1 MKKFINWITG
11 PKSDFVLLIILLVLI
26 NLVGANSFFRLDLT
40 SPKSYSLSQSS
51 KEVVKNL
58 EEPLSVKVFF
68 SNNLP
73 SPYNTVEQY
82 LEDILVEYKGSAN
95 KNFSYEFFDMDKPE
109 NEELASSYRIRQ
121 KQIQEVKDNEVGFKN
136 VYMGVVLVYADSI
149 EVLDDII
156 SPDGLEYRLTT
167 TMSKMINTT
176 SALAGLKDNV
186 NVTLYSSS
194 DLSAFGIKNF
204 NQLENIVSNAVAQV
218 NKKNMN
224 KVSFKVVNPNQ
235 DEVSELC
242 AKYGVDEISWTDDK
256 ATDESKKNGKGM
268 IAAVMEYNDNFKL
281 LPVKLSRSFFG
292 SYGIAGLDNLETVIT
307 ENLQTLVSRSDK
319 IGYLTG
325 FGTKSLNDAQ
335 NGSQRLQMLA
345 NDKYQF
351 VELDL
356 EKDEIP
362 STISNIVIVAPTE
375 KISENVFYKL
385 DQFLMQGGNLTVFA
399 DMYQEVP
406 TENQYQLPEYKLLET
421 GLPEFLAKYGIELG
435 KDYVMDMNCYKNFQ
449 QGYGEIPMYYV
460 PITERSTINQKNP
473 ITKNLSYILM
483 FQNSSINLN
492 LSDDVKGTVLV
503 KSSDQSWLMKDNIIM
518 HPLYITPV
526 AENERS
532 SYNLAVLAEGKFAS
546 QFDKNILEQNKNDVA
561 KDSLAGGTDNHLT
574 KAVQNGKI
582 FVAGSSVIV
591 SPMLID
597 DSGREPI
604 SIFVRNVLDYMNG
617 NEDLC
622 TMRTKGLALNTLKK
636 SSTASIKVAK
646 IINQYG
652 VPLLVIIIGFIV
664 WRMRVEHRK
673 KIRIQYASTDERETM
688 SMENKKEK
696 KNDK

>member
-194 DLSAFGIKNF
+194 DLSAFGIKDF

-375 KISENVFYKL
+375 KISEKVFYKL

>member
-375 KISENVFYKL
+375 KISEKVFYKL

-406 TENQYQLPEYKLLET
+406 TQNQYQLPEYKLLET

-561 KDSLAGGTDNHLT
+561 KDSLAGGTDNHLA

>member
-256 ATDESKKNGKGM
+256 TTDESKKNGKGM

-292 SYGIAGLDNLETVIT
+292 SYGIAGLENLETVIT

-325 FGTKSLNDAQ
+325 FGTKDLNDAQ

-375 KISENVFYKL
+375 KISEKVFYKL

-406 TENQYQLPEYKLLET
+406 TQNQYQLPEYKLLET
-421 GLPEFLAKYGIELG
+421 GLPEFLTKYGIELG

-561 KDSLAGGTDNHLT
+561 KDSLAGGTNNHLA

>member
-292 SYGIAGLDNLETVIT
+292 SYGIAGLENLETVIT

-325 FGTKSLNDAQ
+325 FGTKDLNDAQ

-356 EKDEIP
+356 EKDDIP

-375 KISENVFYKL
+375 KISEKVFYKL

-406 TENQYQLPEYKLLET
+406 TQNQYQLPEYKLLET

-561 KDSLAGGTDNHLT
+561 KDSLAGGTNNHLA

-582 FVAGSSVIV
+582 FVAGSSVII

>member
-1 MKKFINWITG
+1 MKKFIDWITS
-11 PKSDFVLLIILLVLI
+11 PKSDFILLIILLVLL
-26 NLVGANSFFRLDLT
+26 NLVGANAFFRLDLT

-51 KEVVKNL
+51 KELVKNL

-68 SNNLP
+68 SENLP

-82 LEDILVEYKGSAN
+82 LKDILVEYKGSAN
-95 KNFSYEFFDMDKPE
+95 KNFSYEFFDMSKAE

-136 VYMGVVLVYADSI
+136 VFMGLALVYADSI
-149 EVLDDII
+149 EVLDDLV
-156 SPDGLEYRLTT
+156 SPDGLEYRLST

-186 NVTLYSSS
+186 EITLYSNSELAS
-194 DLSAFGIKNF
+194 FGIKNF
-204 NQLENIVSNAVAQV
+204 NQIEKTVLSAVNEV

-224 KVSFKVVNPNQ
+224 RISFKVVSPNQ
-235 DEVSELC
+235 DEVSALC
-242 AKYGVDEISWTDDK
+242 EKYGVDEINWNNEKETDVTK
-256 ATDESKKNGKGM
+256 QNGKAM
-268 IAAVMEYNDNFKL
+268 IAVVMEYNDNFKL
-281 LPVKLSRSFFG
+281 LPVRLSRSIFG

-325 FGTKSLNDAQ
+325 FGTKDLSGQQSDSTALKQITKDT
-335 NGSQRLQMLA
+335 
-345 NDKYQF
+345 YQF

-362 STISNIVIVAPTE
+362 STISNIVIASPKE
-375 KISENVFYKL
+375 KISEKVFYKL
-385 DQFLMQGGNLTVFA
+385 DQFLMNGGNLTVFA
-399 DMYQEVP
+399 DMFQEIP
-406 TENQYQLPEYKLLET
+406 ASNQYQLPEYKFLET
-421 GLPEFLAKYGIELG
+421 GLPEFLANYGIVLNQ
-435 KDYVMDMNCYKNFQ
+435 DCVMDMNCYKNFQ

-460 PITERSTINQKNP
+460 PIIQRETVSQKNP

-483 FQNSSINLN
+483 FQNSSIDLN
-492 LSDDVKGTVLV
+492 LSENVKGTVLI
-503 KSSDQSWLMKDNIIM
+503 KSSKESWTMKDNIIM
-518 HPLYITPV
+518 HPLYISP
-526 AENERS
+526 AAKEEQS
-532 SYNLAVLAEGKFAS
+532 SFNLAVLAEGKFKS
-546 QFDKNILEQNKNDVA
+546 QFEKNPQEKNENKSN
-561 KDSLAGGTDNHLT
+561 KDLISGGTNSHLSNGT
-574 KAVQNGKI
+574 KNGKI
-582 FVAGSSVIV
+582 FVTGSSVII

-622 TMRTKGLALNTLKK
+622 LMRTKGLSLNTLNKT
-636 SSTASIKVAK
+636 SAVSVKVAK

-652 VPLLVIIIGFIV
+652 VPFLVLVVGFVI
-664 WRMRVEHRK
+664 WRMRVKHRR
-673 KIRIQYASTDERETM
+673 KIRIEYASTDERETM
-688 SMENKKEK
+688 SMEEGKK

>member
-375 KISENVFYKL
+375 KISEKVFYKL

-406 TENQYQLPEYKLLET
+406 TQNQYQLPEYKLLET

-561 KDSLAGGTDNHLT
+561 KNSLAGGTDNHLT

-664 WRMRVEHRK
+664 WHMRVEHRK

>member
-95 KNFSYEFFDMDKPE
+95 KNFSYEFFDMDKLE

-375 KISENVFYKL
+375 KISEKVFYKL

>member
-204 NQLENIVSNAVAQV
+204 NQLENIVSNAIAQV

-375 KISENVFYKL
+375 KISEKVFYKL

-399 DMYQEVP
+399 DMYQEIP
-406 TENQYQLPEYKLLET
+406 TQNQYQLPEYKLLET

-561 KDSLAGGTDNHLT
+561 KDSLAGGTDNHLA

>member
-121 KQIQEVKDNEVGFKN
+121 KQIQEVKDNEVGLKN

-292 SYGIAGLDNLETVIT
+292 SYGIAGLENLETVIT

-325 FGTKSLNDAQ
+325 FGTKDLNDAQ
-335 NGSQRLQMLA
+335 NGSQRLQMLTK
-345 NDKYQF
+345 DKYQF
-351 VELDL
+351 VNLDL

-375 KISENVFYKL
+375 KISEKVFYKL

-406 TENQYQLPEYKLLET
+406 TQNQYQLPEYKLLET

-532 SYNLAVLAEGKFAS
+532 SYNLAILAEGKFAS

-561 KDSLAGGTDNHLT
+561 KDSLAGGTNNHLA

-582 FVAGSSVIV
+582 FVVGSSVIV

>member
-375 KISENVFYKL
+375 KISEKVFYKL

-492 LSDDVKGTVLV
+492 LSDDVEGTVLV

-561 KDSLAGGTDNHLT
+561 KDSLAGGTDNHLA

>member
-1 MKKFINWITG
+1 MKIVIELRRDVN
-11 PKSDFVLLIILLVLI
+11 PNVIL
-26 NLVGANSFFRLDLT
+26 
-40 SPKSYSLSQSS
+40 
-51 KEVVKNL
+51 
-58 EEPLSVKVFF
+58 
-68 SNNLP
+68 NNLYKHTQLQTTFGFNMIALVDGQP
-73 SPYNTVEQY
+73 KTVN
-82 LEDILVEYKGSAN
+82 LKDILVEYKGSAN
-95 KNFSYEFFDMDKPE
+95 KNFSYEFFDMSKPE

-256 ATDESKKNGKGM
+256 TTDESKKNGKGM

-292 SYGIAGLDNLETVIT
+292 SYGIAGLENLETVIT

-325 FGTKSLNDAQ
+325 FGTKDLNDAQ
-335 NGSQRLQMLA
+335 NGAERLQMLTK
-345 NDKYQF
+345 DKYQF
-351 VELDL
+351 VNLDL

-375 KISENVFYKL
+375 KISEKVFYKL
-385 DQFLMQGGNLTVFA
+385 DQFLMNGGNLTVFA
-399 DMYQEVP
+399 DMYQELP
-406 TENQYQLPEYKLLET
+406 AQNQYQLPEYKLLET

-460 PITERSTINQKNP
+460 PIIQRETVNQKNP

-492 LSDDVKGTVLV
+492 LAENVKGTVLL
-503 KSSDQSWLMKDNIIM
+503 KSSNQSWLMKDNIIM

-526 AENERS
+526 AESEQS
-532 SYNLAVLAEGKFAS
+532 SYNLAVLAEGKFTS
-546 QFDKNILEQNKNDVA
+546 QGEKNPLAKNNDA
-561 KDSLAGGTDNHLT
+561 KKDLLAGGTDNHLSS
-574 KAVQNGKI
+574 AVKNGKI
-582 FVAGSSVIV
+582 FVTGSSVII

-597 DSGREPI
+597 DSGLEPI
-604 SIFVRNVLDYMNG
+604 SIFIRNVLDYMNG

-622 TMRTKGLALNTLKK
+622 LMRTKGLSFADVAARIHYDKYNSLQVSFCTPYSLTILN
-636 SSTASIKVAK
+636 KV
-646 IINQYG
+646 
-652 VPLLVIIIGFIV
+652 
-664 WRMRVEHRK
+664 
-673 KIRIQYASTDERETM
+673 
-688 SMENKKEK
+688 
-696 KNDK
+696 

>member
-399 DMYQEVP
+399 DMYQEIP
-406 TENQYQLPEYKLLET
+406 TQNQYQLPEYKLLET

-561 KDSLAGGTDNHLT
+561 KDSLAGGTDNHLA

-688 SMENKKEK
+688 SMKNKKEK

>member
-375 KISENVFYKL
+375 KISEKVFYKL

-561 KDSLAGGTDNHLT
+561 KDSLAGGTDNHLA

-582 FVAGSSVIV
+582 FVTGSSVIV

>member
-375 KISENVFYKL
+375 KISEKVFYKL

-460 PITERSTINQKNP
+460 PITERNTINQKNP

-561 KDSLAGGTDNHLT
+561 KDSLAGGTDNHLA

>member
-375 KISENVFYKL
+375 KISEKVFYKL

-406 TENQYQLPEYKLLET
+406 TQNQYQLPEYKLLET

-561 KDSLAGGTDNHLT
+561 KDSLAGGTDNHLA

-688 SMENKKEK
+688 SMKNKKEK

>member
-375 KISENVFYKL
+375 KISEKVFYKL

-399 DMYQEVP
+399 DMYQEIP
-406 TENQYQLPEYKLLET
+406 TQNQYQLPEYKLLET

-483 FQNSSINLN
+483 FQNSSIDLN

-561 KDSLAGGTDNHLT
+561 KDSLAGGTDNHLA

-664 WRMRVEHRK
+664 WRLRVEHRK

>member
-325 FGTKSLNDAQ
+325 FGIKSLNDAQ

-375 KISENVFYKL
+375 KISEKVFYKL

-406 TENQYQLPEYKLLET
+406 TQNQYQLPEYKLLET

-546 QFDKNILEQNKNDVA
+546 QFDKNILEQNINDVA

-604 SIFVRNVLDYMNG
+604 SIFVRNILDYMNG

-664 WRMRVEHRK
+664 WRMRVEYRK

>member
-375 KISENVFYKL
+375 KISEKVFYKL

-406 TENQYQLPEYKLLET
+406 TQNQYQLPEYKLLET

-561 KDSLAGGTDNHLT
+561 KNSLAGGTDNHLT

-664 WRMRVEHRK
+664 WHMRVEHRK
-673 KIRIQYASTDERETM
+673 KIRIQYASTDERGTPY
-688 SMENKKEK
+688 
-696 KNDK
+696 

>member
-58 EEPLSVKVFF
+58 EEPLSIKVFF

-325 FGTKSLNDAQ
+325 FGTKNLNDAQ

-375 KISENVFYKL
+375 KISEKVFYKL

-406 TENQYQLPEYKLLET
+406 TQNQYQLPEYKLLET

-532 SYNLAVLAEGKFAS
+532 SYNLAVLTEGKFAS

-561 KDSLAGGTDNHLT
+561 KDSLAGGTDNHLA

>member
-375 KISENVFYKL
+375 KISEKVFYKL

-399 DMYQEVP
+399 DMYQEIP
-406 TENQYQLPEYKLLET
+406 TQNQYQLPEYKLLET

>member
-1 MKKFINWITG
+1 MKKFIDWITS
-11 PKSDFVLLIILLVLI
+11 PKSDFILLIILLVLL
-26 NLVGANSFFRLDLT
+26 NLVGANAFFRLDLT

-51 KEVVKNL
+51 KELVKNL

-68 SNNLP
+68 SENLP

-82 LEDILVEYKGSAN
+82 LKDILVEYKGSAN
-95 KNFSYEFFDMDKPE
+95 KNFSYEFFDMSKPE

-136 VYMGVVLVYADSI
+136 VFMGLALVYADSI
-149 EVLDDII
+149 EVLDDLV
-156 SPDGLEYRLTT
+156 SPDGLEYRLST

-186 NVTLYSSS
+186 EITLYSNSELAS
-194 DLSAFGIKNF
+194 FGIKNF
-204 NQLENIVSNAVAQV
+204 NQIEKTVLSAVNEV

-224 KVSFKVVNPNQ
+224 RISFKVVSPNQ
-235 DEVSELC
+235 DEVSALC
-242 AKYGVDEISWTDDK
+242 EKYGVDEINWNNEKETDVTK
-256 ATDESKKNGKGM
+256 QNGKAM
-268 IAAVMEYNDNFKL
+268 IAVVMEYNDNFKL
-281 LPVKLSRSFFG
+281 LPVRLSRSIFG

-325 FGTKSLNDAQ
+325 FGTKDLSGQQSDSTA
-335 NGSQRLQMLA
+335 LQQITK
-345 NDKYQF
+345 DTYQF

-362 STISNIVIVAPTE
+362 STISNIVIASPKE
-375 KISENVFYKL
+375 KISETVLYKL
-385 DQFLMQGGNLTVFA
+385 DQFLMNGGNLTVFA
-399 DMYQEVP
+399 DMFQEIP
-406 TENQYQLPEYKLLET
+406 ASNQYQLPEYKFLET
-421 GLPEFLAKYGIELG
+421 GLPEFLANYGIVINQ
-435 KDYVMDMNCYKNFQ
+435 DCVMDMNCYKNFQ

-460 PITERSTINQKNP
+460 PIIQRETVSQKNP

-483 FQNSSINLN
+483 FQNSSIDLN
-492 LSDDVKGTVLV
+492 LSENVKGTVLI
-503 KSSDQSWLMKDNIIM
+503 KSSKESWTMKDNIIM
-518 HPLYITPV
+518 HPLYISP
-526 AENERS
+526 AAKEEQS
-532 SYNLAVLAEGKFAS
+532 SFNLAVLAEGKFKS
-546 QFDKNILEQNKNDVA
+546 QFENNPQDKNDNKSN
-561 KDSLAGGTDNHLT
+561 KELISGGTNSHLSNGT
-574 KAVQNGKI
+574 KNGKI
-582 FVAGSSVIV
+582 FVTGSSVII

-622 TMRTKGLALNTLKK
+622 LMRTKGLSLNTLNKT
-636 SSTASIKVAK
+636 SAVSVKVAK

-652 VPLLVIIIGFIV
+652 VPFLVLVAGFVI
-664 WRMRVEHRK
+664 WRMRVKHRR
-673 KIRIQYASTDERETM
+673 KIRIEYASTDERETM
-688 SMENKKEK
+688 SMVEGKK

>member
-351 VELDL
+351 VDLDL

-362 STISNIVIVAPTE
+362 STISNIVSVAPTE

>member
-375 KISENVFYKL
+375 KISEKVFYKL

-399 DMYQEVP
+399 DMYQEIP
-406 TENQYQLPEYKLLET
+406 TQNQYQLPEYKLLET

-526 AENERS
+526 AENVRS

-546 QFDKNILEQNKNDVA
+546 QFDKNILEKNKNDVA
-561 KDSLAGGTDNHLT
+561 KDSLAGGTDNHLA

>member
-109 NEELASSYRIRQ
+109 NEKLASSYRIRQ

-176 SALAGLKDNV
+176 SALAGVKDNV
-186 NVTLYSSS
+186 NVTLYSST

-256 ATDESKKNGKGM
+256 TTDESKKNGKGM

-375 KISENVFYKL
+375 KISEKVFYKL

-399 DMYQEVP
+399 DMYQEIP
-406 TENQYQLPEYKLLET
+406 TQNQYQLPEYKLLET

-561 KDSLAGGTDNHLT
+561 KDSLAGGTDNHLA

>member
-375 KISENVFYKL
+375 KISEKVFYKL

-399 DMYQEVP
+399 DMYQEIP
-406 TENQYQLPEYKLLET
+406 TQNQYQLPEYKLLET

-561 KDSLAGGTDNHLT
+561 KDSLAGGTENHLT

>member
-11 PKSDFVLLIILLVLI
+11 PKSDFILLIILLVLI

-256 ATDESKKNGKGM
+256 TTDESKKNGKGM

-292 SYGIAGLDNLETVIT
+292 SYGIAGLENLETVIT

-325 FGTKSLNDAQ
+325 FGTKDLNDAQ
-335 NGSQRLQMLA
+335 NGSQRLQMLTK
-345 NDKYQF
+345 DKYQF

-375 KISENVFYKL
+375 KISEKVFYKL

-406 TENQYQLPEYKLLET
+406 TQNQYQLPEYKLLET

-483 FQNSSINLN
+483 FQNSSINLT
-492 LSDDVKGTVLV
+492 LSDDVKGTVLI

-526 AENERS
+526 VENERS

-561 KDSLAGGTDNHLT
+561 KDSLAGGTNNHLA

-622 TMRTKGLALNTLKK
+622 LMRTKGLALNTLKK

>member
-375 KISENVFYKL
+375 KISEKVFYKL

-399 DMYQEVP
+399 DMYQEIP
-406 TENQYQLPEYKLLET
+406 TQNQYQLPEYKLLET

-561 KDSLAGGTDNHLT
+561 KDSLAGGTDNHLA

>member
-186 NVTLYSSS
+186 EITLYSNSELSS
-194 DLSAFGIKNF
+194 FGIKNF
-204 NQLENIVSNAVAQV
+204 NQLEKTVLSAVNEV

-224 KVSFKVVNPNQ
+224 RISFKVVSPNQ

-242 AKYGVDEISWTDDK
+242 TKYGVDEISWNNEKETDVTK
-256 ATDESKKNGKGM
+256 QNGKAM
-268 IAAVMEYNDNFKL
+268 IAVVMEYNDNFKL

-292 SYGIAGLDNLETVIT
+292 SYGIAGLENLETVIT

-325 FGTKSLNDAQ
+325 FGTKTLSGQQSDSTALEQITKDT
-335 NGSQRLQMLA
+335 
-345 NDKYQF
+345 YQF

-375 KISENVFYKL
+375 KISEKVFYKL

-399 DMYQEVP
+399 DMYQEIP
-406 TENQYQLPEYKLLET
+406 TQNQYQLPEYKLLET
-421 GLPEFLAKYGIELG
+421 GLPEFLTKYGIELG

-492 LSDDVKGTVLV
+492 LSDDIKGTVLI

-526 AENERS
+526 VENERS

-546 QFDKNILEQNKNDVA
+546 QFNKNILEQNKNDVA
-561 KDSLAGGTDNHLT
+561 KDSLAGGTNNHLA

-591 SPMLID
+591 SSMLID

>member
-325 FGTKSLNDAQ
+325 FGTKNLNDAQ

-362 STISNIVIVAPTE
+362 STISNIVIVAPSE
-375 KISENVFYKL
+375 KISEKVFYKL

-399 DMYQEVP
+399 DMYQEIP

-561 KDSLAGGTDNHLT
+561 KDSLAGGTENHLA